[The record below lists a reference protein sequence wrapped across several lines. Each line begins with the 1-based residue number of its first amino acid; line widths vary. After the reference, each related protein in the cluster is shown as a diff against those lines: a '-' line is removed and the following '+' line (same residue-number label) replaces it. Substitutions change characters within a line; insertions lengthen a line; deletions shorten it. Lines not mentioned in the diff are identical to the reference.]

1 MNLTNLYK
9 NWNFSIKPQDSYQ
22 LEEKSNYSIIIQ
34 FNVYP
39 TLLDYTF
46 EGFTSLKQVN
56 LF

>member
-1 MNLTNLYK
+1 MDLTNLDK
-9 NWNFSIKPQDSYQ
+9 NWNFSIKIQDSYQ

-34 FNVYP
+34 FNVNP
-39 TLLDYTF
+39 TLLDYMF